1 MNEYITKADVDTL
14 LGAGWEG
21 TGDATQAVLE
31 ANIWLTA
38 KGLPVNDP
46 VDDAIQ
52 RAGALLAREAAH
64 DRLYIDTTGSV
75 KRKRVKADTVE
86 SETEYATGDNPRSGA
101 MRLVHDLLRP
111 WLASGSTFAVRRA

>member
-38 KGLPVNDP
+38 KGMPVNDP

-52 RAGALLAREAAH
+52 RAGAYLAREAAN
-64 DRLYIDTTGSV
+64 DRLYTDATGSV
-75 KRKRVKADTVE
+75 KRKRVKADSVE
-86 SETEYATGDNPRSGA
+86 SEKEYTSGDNRRSGA
-101 MRLVHDLLRP
+101 LRLVYDLLRP
-111 WLASGSTFAVRRA
+111 WLGSGSTFEVRRA